1 MKTKESIQAK
11 WERKV
16 EEMRVK
22 ADYRYSI
29 LFKNKAARLNT
40 RIEYEKEKLERKKKS
55 YIRKKE
61 EEYKRKCLNEIRELN
76 GRPKREYKSE

>member
-11 WERKV
+11 WERKL

-22 ADYRYSI
+22 ADYKYSI
-29 LFKNKAARLNT
+29 LFKNKIARANKRL
-40 RIEYEKEKLERKKKS
+40 EYEKEKNERKKNA

-61 EEYKRKCLNEIRELN
+61 EEYKRKMLNEIREMQ
-76 GRPKREYKSE
+76 

>member
-16 EEMRVK
+16 EEMRIK
-22 ADYRYSI
+22 ADYKYSI

-40 RIEYEKEKLERKKKS
+40 RIEYEKEKMERKKKS

-61 EEYKRKCLNEIRELN
+61 EEYKRKCLNEIRELK

>member
-1 MKTKESIQAK
+1 MRTKERIQAK
-11 WERKV
+11 WDRKL
-16 EEMRVK
+16 EEMRIK

-61 EEYKRKCLNEIRELN
+61 EEYKRKMLNEIRELK

>member
-1 MKTKESIQAK
+1 MRTKESIQAK

-16 EEMRVK
+16 EEMRIK

-61 EEYKRKCLNEIRELN
+61 EEYKRKCLNEIRELK

>member
-11 WERKV
+11 WDRKL

-22 ADYRYSI
+22 ADYKYSI
-29 LFKNKAARLNT
+29 LFKNKVAKANKRL
-40 RIEYEKEKLERKKKS
+40 EYEQEKMERKKAA

-61 EEYKRKCLNEIRELN
+61 EEYKRKMLNEIREMQ
-76 GRPKREYKSE
+76 